1 MRAYKYIAHNMDGK
15 RFAGKQS
22 SADEEAFREEMSEK
36 ALFLVECQEVEKTVK
51 KSERLLGKEVPEFS
65 RNMGTLLTAGIPLAQ
80 TLEALRGEN
89 KNAKLRKIY
98 DKLFQYVNEGILFSE
113 AMRIETEVFPPLLVN
128 MVAAAEET
136 GKLGASM
143 MQASEYYEKQYQLQ
157 SKVRSSLAYPV
168 FLLALSVVIMMG
180 IFTFIIPYFTD
191 IVGGSAITGL
201 TAVFMKISSAL
212 RENILFISLGFVFL
226 AALVISLVQKPQIR
240 LKIDQ
245 GILSVPKIGDLFEV
259 IYTARFS
266 QTMAYLYMSDVSIV
280 DALRNTKHAI
290 GNTYVVSQFDH
301 MINQVTSGLM
311 LSEAILE
318 VKGLQNSIKWP
329 IKIGEESGDLAN
341 MLLSTSESLTSES
354 ERAADKLTSFLGP
367 VMIIILGIFIG
378 MIMISVFMPI
388 LNMYQGIGGE
398 YNL

>member
-1 MRAYKYIAHNMDGK
+1 MRLYKYTAYNMDGK

-22 SADEEAFREEMSEK
+22 ATDEEAFREEMKEK
-36 ALFLVECQEVEKTVK
+36 ALFLVECREIEKVVK

-89 KNAKLRKIY
+89 KNAKLRRMY
-98 DKLFQYVNEGILFSE
+98 DKLFQYVNEGVLFSE
-113 AMRIETEVFPPLLVN
+113 AMRIQTEVFPPLLVN

-201 TAVFMKISSAL
+201 TAVFMKISSVL
-212 RENILFISLGFVFL
+212 RENILFISLSFVFL
-226 AALVISLVQKPQIR
+226 AALVISLVQKPQVR

-341 MLLSTSESLTSES
+341 MLLSTSESLTAES

-398 YNL
+398 YNI

>member
-1 MRAYKYIAHNMDGK
+1 MRAYKYIAYNMDGK

>member
-1 MRAYKYIAHNMDGK
+1 MRAYKYIAYNMDGK

-22 SADEEAFREEMSEK
+22 SANEEAFREEMREK

-191 IVGGSAITGL
+191 IVGGSSITGL
-201 TAVFMKISSAL
+201 TAVFMKISSVL

>member
-1 MRAYKYIAHNMDGK
+1 MRLYKYTAYNMDGK

-22 SADEEAFREEMSEK
+22 ATDEEAFREEMKEK
-36 ALFLVECQEVEKTVK
+36 ALFLVECREIEKIVK

-89 KNAKLRKIY
+89 KNAKLRRMY
-98 DKLFQYVNEGILFSE
+98 DKLFQYVNEGVLFSE
-113 AMRIETEVFPPLLVN
+113 AMRIQTEVFPPLLVN

-201 TAVFMKISSAL
+201 TAVFMKISSVL
-212 RENILFISLGFVFL
+212 RENILFISLSFVFL
-226 AALVISLVQKPQIR
+226 AALVISLVQKPQVR

-341 MLLSTSESLTSES
+341 MLLSTSESLTAES

-398 YNL
+398 YNI

>member
-1 MRAYKYIAHNMDGK
+1 MRLYKYTAYNMDGK

-22 SADEEAFREEMSEK
+22 ATDEEAFREEMKEK
-36 ALFLVECQEVEKTVK
+36 ALFLVECREIEKIVK

-89 KNAKLRKIY
+89 KNAKLRRMY
-98 DKLFQYVNEGILFSE
+98 DKLFQYVNEGVLFSE
-113 AMRIETEVFPPLLVN
+113 AMRIQTNVFPPLLVN

-191 IVGGSAITGL
+191 IVGGSSITGL
-201 TAVFMKISSAL
+201 TAVFMKISSVL

-226 AALVISLVQKPQIR
+226 VALVISLVQKPPIR

-245 GILSVPKIGDLFEV
+245 AILSIPKIGDLFEV

-318 VKGLQNSIKWP
+318 VKGIQNSLKWP

-388 LNMYQGIGGE
+388 LNMYQGIGGD

>member
-1 MRAYKYIAHNMDGK
+1 MRLYKYTAYNMDGK

-22 SADEEAFREEMSEK
+22 ATDEEAFREEMKEK
-36 ALFLVECQEVEKTVK
+36 ALFLVECREIEKIVK

-89 KNAKLRKIY
+89 KNAKLRRMY
-98 DKLFQYVNEGILFSE
+98 DKLFQYVNEGVLFSE
-113 AMRIETEVFPPLLVN
+113 AMRIQTEVFPPLLVN

-191 IVGGSAITGL
+191 IVGGSSITGL
-201 TAVFMKISSAL
+201 TAVFMKISSVL
-212 RENILFISLGFVFL
+212 RENILFISLSFVFL
-226 AALVISLVQKPQIR
+226 AALVISLVQKPQVR

-341 MLLSTSESLTSES
+341 MLLSTSESLTAES

-398 YNL
+398 YNI

>member
-1 MRAYKYIAHNMDGK
+1 MRLYKYTAYNMDGK

-22 SADEEAFREEMSEK
+22 ATDEEAFREEMKEK
-36 ALFLVECQEVEKTVK
+36 ALFLVECREIEKIVK

-89 KNAKLRKIY
+89 KNAKLRRMY
-98 DKLFQYVNEGILFSE
+98 DKLFQYVNEGVLFSE
-113 AMRIETEVFPPLLVN
+113 AMRIQTEVFPPLLVN

-201 TAVFMKISSAL
+201 TAVFMKISSVL

-226 AALVISLVQKPQIR
+226 VALVISLVQKPPIR

-341 MLLSTSESLTSES
+341 MLLSTSESLTAES

-398 YNL
+398 YNI

>member
-1 MRAYKYIAHNMDGK
+1 M
-15 RFAGKQS
+15 
-22 SADEEAFREEMSEK
+22 
-36 ALFLVECQEVEKTVK
+36 
-51 KSERLLGKEVPEFS
+51 
-65 RNMGTLLTAGIPLAQ
+65 
-80 TLEALRGEN
+80 
-89 KNAKLRKIY
+89 Y
-98 DKLFQYVNEGILFSE
+98 DKLFQYVNEGVLFSE
-113 AMRIETEVFPPLLVN
+113 AMRIQTEVFPPLLVN

-201 TAVFMKISSAL
+201 TAVFMKISSVL
-212 RENILFISLGFVFL
+212 RENILFISLSFVFL
-226 AALVISLVQKPQIR
+226 AALVISLVQKPQVR

-341 MLLSTSESLTSES
+341 MLLSTSESLTAES

-398 YNL
+398 YNI